1 MTTEKTYTINSN
13 LIQHPAS
20 IILAGVSMSGKTVFC
35 TNLIKS
41 LESIFSP
48 VPTRIIISYSE
59 DQPTYNILKRKDTTF
74 VKGLDFDYENINN
87 EPTLLIIDDQM
98 RDGSKSKLVQDLF
111 TKGVHHHNFSLIY
124 ITQNIYNQGKYARD
138 MRLNSHYFI
147 IFKSPTFVSQVQTL
161 GRQIFP
167 CKPNFLPDAYK
178 KATEKPYT
186 YLFLNLHPNCDD
198 DLRVLSGILPHEE
211 ETYYLPT

>member
-1 MTTEKTYTINSN
+1 MGEKTYFIFPHH
-13 LIQHPAS
+13 IKHPAS
-20 IILAGVSMSGKTVFC
+20 IIVAGVSMSGKTVFC
-35 TNLIKS
+35 SNLINS
-41 LESIFSP
+41 LNKVFFP

-59 DQPTYNILKRKDTTF
+59 DQPSYHKIKRDDTTF
-74 VKGLDFDYENINN
+74 VKGLDFDYENIKN

-98 RDGSKSKLVQDLF
+98 RDGSKSNLIQDLF

-124 ITQNIYNQGKYARD
+124 ITQNIFNQGKYARD
-138 MRLNSHYFI
+138 MRLNSHYFV

-167 CKPNFLPDAYK
+167 SKPHFLPDAYK
-178 KATEKPYT
+178 KATEKPYS

-198 DLRVLSGILPHEE
+198 DLRVLTGILPNEE
-211 ETYYLPT
+211 ETYFLPT